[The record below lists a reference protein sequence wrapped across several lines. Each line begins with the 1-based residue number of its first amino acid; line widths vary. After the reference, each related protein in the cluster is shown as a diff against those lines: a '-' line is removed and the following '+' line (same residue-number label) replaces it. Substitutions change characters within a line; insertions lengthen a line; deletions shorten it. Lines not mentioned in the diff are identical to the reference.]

1 MRRRLGGLMV
11 ALLGTLVTHVAEAAV
26 EATLDSN
33 GQPPADY
40 VRTPNGYFH
49 KSCVHDVPNGAQV
62 DDNDNVT
69 TNGVVT
75 HFEPCQYPVISTP
88 SASLASSAPSP
99 TIGHAW
105 VESIEQDQSGQGFNL
120 LEVNSQIPGIPC
132 YPGDQQTIYLFNG
145 LEPVFNAFPLIQ
157 PVIGYVY
164 LSGNTGTQLEI
175 AAVVLTSS
183 NNTGSSINTNVNPG
197 DKVDMAMWVISNKP
211 VVGKTW
217 QIQIVD
223 QANGQ
228 FAAIQFTTTADMNAA
243 TPAVL
248 EVYNVS
254 QCEDYP
260 TPACFE
266 KGSSVFSSITLAVP
280 CAANEWTSYCGV
292 GFAPFPHNPSPSL
305 NPQCGYGITTVSSR
319 DETTFTY

>member
-175 AAVVLTSS
+175 AAWWLTLLRRSGRVEDCCVIILASS
-183 NNTGSSINTNVNPG
+183 STPGTSRHPPQDGASQRDPYG
-197 DKVDMAMWVISNKP
+197 DKGIGEVALRP
-211 VVGKTW
+211 QGR
-217 QIQIVD
+217 
-223 QANGQ
+223 AGRP
-228 FAAIQFTTTADMNAA
+228 NA
-243 TPAVL
+243 PL
-248 EVYNVS
+248 
-254 QCEDYP
+254 
-260 TPACFE
+260 
-266 KGSSVFSSITLAVP
+266 GS
-280 CAANEWTSYCGV
+280 
-292 GFAPFPHNPSPSL
+292 
-305 NPQCGYGITTVSSR
+305 
-319 DETTFTY
+319 